1 MSVGYKLLRFQCL
14 FQFNVL
20 NHKVI
25 VCFAARDYFDEI
37 DATVNVAPSGWS
49 VQNLTIWNDLVA
61 EQKPSCSSG
70 TMEKSLEESEED
82 LEAAS
87 FVAVRSKIASLD
99 GN

>member
-1 MSVGYKLLRFQCL
+1 ML
-14 FQFNVL
+14 
-20 NHKVI
+20 

-61 EQKPSCSSG
+61 ENKPTSSSL
-70 TMEKSLEESEED
+70 TVEKSLEESEED

-87 FVAVRSKIASLD
+87 FVAVRSKIASLECK
-99 GN
+99 